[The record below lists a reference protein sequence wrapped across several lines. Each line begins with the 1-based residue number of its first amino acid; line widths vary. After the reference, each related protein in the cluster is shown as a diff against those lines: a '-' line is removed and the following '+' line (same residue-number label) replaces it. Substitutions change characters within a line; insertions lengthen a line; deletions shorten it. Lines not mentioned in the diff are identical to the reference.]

1 VAALK
6 TNQVAAL
13 TTADAAALTTDQIA
27 NLTTAGTAA
36 LTTSDIAALNTNS
49 VSSLTTAQVAV
60 LSTAQVAALTTAGI
74 AALTTT
80 EVVSL
85 TTSELVALTTTQ
97 LSQGLTTDQIVAL
110 TTSQVSALN
119 TKQLMSLTSTQI
131 GAFTTTDV
139 SYLAGF
145 SSPLVLD
152 LNGTGITTQN
162 IASGAQFDLNATGQ
176 AVNTGWVTSGE
187 GILVYD
193 PSNGPIT
200 SGSQLFG
207 TATVLPNGQKA
218 ANGFAAL
225 AALDSNG
232 DGVISSSDAGWSNL
246 KVWVG
251 ETSSN
256 GSVQGGKLESLDSLG
271 IVQLNLSYT
280 SDPTINNGN
289 IVGMVSSFVTASG
302 QTHQMADIWFQTSQV
317 QTVAGTNTP
326 TAPAVQSL
334 ASTQAA
340 LTTSQVAALTTGGQ
354 VSALATAQIAGLTA
368 TQVAALAPPQVN
380 SLTTA
385 TGLQYQV
392 GGLAQAIGSFS
403 QPQSVAAGST
413 GLPLVNTQSDVGGTS
428 AIGVSVNVSGIVGAL
443 QQFGPNGS
451 PVGVPP
457 VVSSVST
464 TTKSLTASPLPNPAN
479 NGILSTSG
487 K

>member
-1 VAALK
+1 M
-6 TNQVAAL
+6 
-13 TTADAAALTTDQIA
+13 
-27 NLTTAGTAA
+27 
-36 LTTSDIAALNTNS
+36 
-49 VSSLTTAQVAV
+49 
-60 LSTAQVAALTTAGI
+60 
-74 AALTTT
+74 
-80 EVVSL
+80 VVL
-85 TTSELVALTTTQ
+85 TTSELLALTTTQ

-119 TKQLMSLTSTQI
+119 TKQLMALTSTQVA
-131 GAFTTTDV
+131 AFTTTDV

-162 IASGAQFDLNATGQ
+162 ISAGAQFDLNATGQ

-200 SGSQLFG
+200 SGSQMFG
-207 TATVLPNGQKA
+207 TATVLPNGQTA

-232 DGVISSSDAGWSNL
+232 DGVINSSDAGWSNL

-256 GSVQGGKLESLDSLG
+256 GAVQGGTLESLDSLG

-280 SDPTINNGN
+280 SNPTINNGN
-289 IVGMVSSFVTASG
+289 IVGMVSSFVTSSG
-302 QTHQMADIWFQTSQV
+302 QTHQMADIWFQTSPV
-317 QTVAGTNTP
+317 QTVSASITP
-326 TAPAVQSL
+326 TASTVPTL
-334 ASTQAA
+334 ASTQAT

-368 TQVAALAPPQVN
+368 TQVAALAPPQV
-380 SLTTA
+380 SSQSA
-385 TGLQYQV
+385 VAGLQSQV

-403 QPQSVAAGST
+403 QSQSVAAGST
-413 GLPLVNTQSDVGGTS
+413 GVSLVNAQPDSVTTGTL
-428 AIGVSVNVSGIVGAL
+428 GVSVNVSGMVGAL
-443 QQFGPNGS
+443 QQFGSNGI
-451 PVGVPP
+451 PVGVQT
-457 VVSSVST
+457 VVSSVT
-464 TTKSLTASPLPNPAN
+464 TTTTSLTASPLPNTAN
-479 NGILSTSG
+479 TGILSTSG